1 MSGIRNHSTQL
12 INEIWNHKTQAIYGI
27 TNIDTLMMNENFD
40 YTAMVSMV
48 INEIRYVSYHHG
60 DERNLQSYHPV
71 DERNL

>member
-1 MSGIRNHSTQL
+1 MSGIWNHSTQL

-48 INEIRYVSYHHG
+48 INEIGYVSYHHG

-71 DERNL
+71 DEGNL